1 MIPAHGRAFLR
12 ILVAVGLSGLAA
24 EVAFIAFSLLTR
36 VYGNS
41 TLDRMLGEIAF
52 VALAYGTVF
61 GVVVLAR
68 KFPAAAFPP
77 VRTHGT
83 PKKKRISHRII
94 VPMALA
100 LFAFGALL
108 QISFLVFGRSTA
120 MFAVASLLHYYL
132 VTGMLVSVGV
142 LAQGSHVGPPNATH
156 GVTNSGSP

>member
-1 MIPAHGRAFLR
+1 MPAHGRAFLR
-12 ILVAVGLSGLAA
+12 ILVTVGLSGLAA
-24 EVAFIAFSLLTR
+24 EVAFIAFSLVTR

-68 KFPAAAFPP
+68 RFPAAAFPP
-77 VRTHGT
+77 MRTHGT
-83 PKKKRISHRII
+83 PKKKRISPRII

-108 QISFLVFGRSTA
+108 QVALLVFGRSTA
-120 MFAVASLLHYYL
+120 MFAVVSLLHYYL
-132 VTGMLVSVGV
+132 ITGMLVSMGV
-142 LAQGSHVGPPNATH
+142 LAQGSHVHPPNATH